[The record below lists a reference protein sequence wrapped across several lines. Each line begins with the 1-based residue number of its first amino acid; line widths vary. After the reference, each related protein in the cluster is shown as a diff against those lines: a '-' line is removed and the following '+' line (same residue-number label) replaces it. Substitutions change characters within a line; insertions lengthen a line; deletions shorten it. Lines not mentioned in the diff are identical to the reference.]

1 MPCQSSHPDCTSY
14 KIVFLASAD
23 SSTSLTHTHTHRHL
37 SHLCAHFCGTRGTV
51 WQLTPFFGKVQTL
64 LSFRFWLN
72 SFTLSLCFIVCLSA
86 AQNGCMKATYT
97 SISSEAAFRW
107 KHDQL
112 KQDTGWSACL
122 TNQLST
128 AGIPCTQQRT
138 INIDFSTKVCYEN
151 LHNIYHNKLDHY
163 LAALQLK
170 YPCKAFNSISPAYNL
185 IL

>member
-107 KHDQL
+107 KHEQI
-112 KQDTGWSACL
+112 KQETGWSACL
-122 TNQLST
+122 FNQLST
-128 AGIPCTQQRT
+128 AGIPCTAAHYQYWFQHKSMLWKFSKHLPQQAWPL
-138 INIDFSTKVCYEN
+138 FSCFTAK
-151 LHNIYHNKLDHY
+151 IP
-163 LAALQLK
+163 LQ
-170 YPCKAFNSISPAYNL
+170 AFNSISPAYNL

>member
-1 MPCQSSHPDCTSY
+1 MSATQNDKVLPQNAAISHAFVGQRANAASPSLQLTQVNRRSKYWTKAGIKLYIYMPCQSSHPDCTSY

-97 SISSEAAFRW
+97 SISSEAAFR
-107 KHDQL
+107 
-112 KQDTGWSACL
+112 
-122 TNQLST
+122 
-128 AGIPCTQQRT
+128 
-138 INIDFSTKVCYEN
+138 
-151 LHNIYHNKLDHY
+151 
-163 LAALQLK
+163 
-170 YPCKAFNSISPAYNL
+170 
-185 IL
+185 